1 VLKLLKREVN
11 MSTVL
16 YKLVNGKPES
26 ELVDALDVDRLLKD
40 GYATTAKGLVSANK
54 ADTNNSGKLSS
65 AEVKAAAES
74 AGLTIKNK
82 TIKQLKKELGYE

>member
-1 VLKLLKREVN
+1 

-16 YKLVNGKPES
+16 YKLVNGKPEF
-26 ELVDALDVDRLLKD
+26 EMVDALDVDRLLKA
-40 GYATTAKGLVSANK
+40 GYATTAKGLISANK
-54 ADTNNSGKLSS
+54 ADTNMSGKLSS
-65 AEVKAAAES
+65 AEVKAAAEK